1 MDTPKDSKLPP
12 IAIVGISALFPRSAT
27 GDVFWRHILAGKDLI
42 TDVPPGHWLIED
54 YFDTDPA
61 RPGKTYAK
69 RGGFLDPV
77 RFDPVDHSVPPA
89 NLSATD
95 TVQLLSLVVTKRLL
109 ADSGLDKLSKE
120 ARERVSVILGV
131 ASATELVNTMSGS
144 LQRPVWVKA
153 LREQGLPE
161 DQVQAICERMAAS
174 YAPWTESTFPGLLG
188 NVVAGRIAN
197 RFDFGGTNCVID
209 AACAGS
215 LAAVHAAM
223 GELAA
228 GTSDLVITGGVD
240 ALNDIFMYMCF
251 SKTPA
256 MSPTGDCRPFAA
268 DADGTLLG
276 EGVGMFAL
284 RRLADAERDG
294 NPIYAVLRGIGS
306 SSDGK
311 AKSIY
316 APRAEGQSRALR
328 RAYEAAGYG
337 PETVELLE
345 AHGTGTVAGDAAE
358 FEALRTVFGGSE
370 RADPQW
376 CALGSVKS
384 QIGHTKA
391 AAGSAS
397 LFKAV
402 MALHHKVLP
411 PTIKVKTAHPS
422 LKLERSPF
430 YLNTAT
436 RPWIRGQSHKRR
448 AGVSS
453 FGFGGS
459 NFHVTVEEYTGPG
472 QRPART
478 RAVTH
483 ELFLFSGDTPGAVI
497 ALVDRAAADSALD
510 SAFASFARASQVAF
524 NAKSHC
530 RVGIIA
536 GSAAEFA
543 EKAKAA
549 VTAMKDQTRPAPG
562 TFYGSGAAPAGKLA
576 FIFPGQGSQALDMG
590 AELLLTLD
598 SARRVWDDLAGVDG
612 ADGGSL
618 SRIVFPTPALAPEE
632 RQRQQAQ
639 LIETEWAQPAIGATS
654 AVYLTLARAAGLKP
668 QMLCGHSFGELSAL
682 HAAGAM
688 DDANFHRLARQ
699 RGLRMAEM
707 ASKSPGAML
716 AVKGPAVL
724 LDTALGLA
732 GPAVVIANRN
742 SPEQIVLA
750 GPLAAIEAAAP
761 LLREKGLSVTRL
773 AVSTAFHSPI
783 VAGAATAFRDD
794 LNVAT
799 ITPPQLP
806 VYATATATPY
816 VASADGVRDA
826 LARQIA
832 QPVHFT
838 DQIAAMFRDGARI
851 FVEVGPGRVLTDLVG
866 QCLPSEPHL
875 AVALGAQSQ
884 DAWRSLLTGLAQ
896 LAVAGIPLDLAF
908 LWDGYDVTPRAAERF
923 SPATVDI
930 DGSNYGKV
938 YPPKGGA
945 AALPRPNP
953 PQAQQAP
960 SPARHVSAPMPQ
972 MPEPATF
979 SAGAPSFD
987 AIREIHRHTAEAHQA
1002 AQKAMADA
1010 HMAYLQASQTLLQ
1023 NLYGTPQSGLAVIP
1037 MPAPSQATAQP
1048 APVPLPAEVP
1058 PQMSV
1063 GPRPVASAQ
1072 PPVVDRSVAL
1082 MGVVAEK
1089 TGYPIDILRPEMELE
1104 ADLGIDSIKRVEI
1117 LAAFRERVHGLPEAA
1132 LDDLASR
1139 RTLGE
1144 ILEALE
1150 ASAPAAAPAVS
1161 ISARASAPSVDRR
1174 AALMAVVADKTGY
1187 PVDILRPEM
1196 ELEAD
1201 LGIDSIKRV
1210 EILAAFRER
1219 VPGLPEA
1226 ALDDLASRRTIGDIL
1241 QALDAAAP
1249 VPAAVGVIPASP
1261 QPGSD
1266 RSAILLAVVAEK
1278 TGYPLDILQPTMEL
1292 EGDLGID
1299 SIKRVEIL
1307 AAVRERIPEL
1317 PEASLEHV
1325 GGLRTLGEI
1334 AAVLKGATAT
1344 AASPAEHAFANPTAS
1359 REQAASA
1366 TGLIRLGLRMRLAP
1380 RRGTPRVLPSG
1391 SRVAVIDAGS
1401 GWGNDVSAALGAHG
1415 VKVTD
1420 ALTPDCDGLVYLGGL
1435 CGDSSLETSTRIHRD
1450 ALLTA
1455 RAFAVRAAHPGAVF
1469 VTVQSTGGDFGLSH
1483 RAGARAW
1490 LGGLSGLAKT
1500 ARLEWPAATVK
1511 AIDVQD
1517 FDSARAATA
1526 QRIAEE
1532 VIAGGTDVSVGLL
1545 TDGGRMTP
1553 EDVNLPFST
1562 LTSAGESWR
1571 DRVIVVTGGARG
1583 ITALTA
1589 EKLARAWQPR
1599 LLLLGRTPLAPEDA
1613 ATAGARTEAALTQT
1627 VAALAKADG
1636 VQWTP
1641 RELSKRVTRILAQRE
1656 AAATLTRIEATGA
1669 KVLYR
1674 ALDIRDRPALAAVL
1688 DETRAQW
1695 GPVEAIVHGAGV
1707 LADKLIADKT
1717 EVQFDEVFS
1726 TKIEGLHAL
1735 LAETAND
1742 PLRAIFLFSSV
1753 AARYGNIGQSD
1764 YAMANEVMN
1773 KVALSVA
1780 AQRRGC
1786 VVRSLNWGPW
1796 ESGMVTPALRRH
1808 FQAAGV
1814 GLITPDAGADAL
1826 VAEFARGRVDG
1837 ETDIALAAHVADD
1850 HLVTADI
1857 AARD

>member
-1 MDTPKDSKLPP
+1 MDTPQDSQLPP

-54 YFDTDPA
+54 YFDSDPT

-109 ADSGLDKLSKE
+109 ADSRLDKLSKE

-422 LKLERSPF
+422 LNLEQSPF

-436 RPWIRGQSHKRR
+436 RPWIRGQNHKRR

-478 RAVTH
+478 RAVPH

-497 ALVDRAAADSALD
+497 ALVDRAAADTALE
-510 SAFASFARASQVAF
+510 ANFASLARASQVAF

-530 RVGIIA
+530 RAGIIA
-536 GSAAEFA
+536 GSAADFA

-549 VTAMKDQTRPAPG
+549 VRAMKDQTRPALG
-562 TFYGSGAAPAGKLA
+562 TFYASGAAPVGKLA

-590 AELLLTLD
+590 AELLMGLD

-612 ADGGSL
+612 ADGASL
-618 SRIVFPTPALAPEE
+618 TRIVFPTPAFSPEE
-632 RQRQQAQ
+632 RQRQQAR

-668 QMLCGHSFGELSAL
+668 QMYCGHSFGELSAL

-699 RGLRMAEM
+699 RGLRMAET
-707 ASKSPGAML
+707 ARKSPGAML

-794 LNVAT
+794 LNAAT

-806 VYATATATPY
+806 VYATATAIPY
-816 VASADGVRDA
+816 AASADGVRDA

-866 QCLPSEPHL
+866 QCLPGEPHL

-884 DAWRSLLTGLAQ
+884 DAWRSLLAGLAQ
-896 LAVAGIPLDLAF
+896 LAVAGIPLDFSF
-908 LWDGYDVTPRAAERF
+908 LWNGYDVTPRAAERF

-953 PQAQQAP
+953 PQAPQAP
-960 SPARHVSAPMPQ
+960 SPARHASAPMPQ
-972 MPEPATF
+972 MPEPAAF
-979 SAGAPSFD
+979 SASASSFE

-1002 AQKAMADA
+1002 AQKAIADA

-1023 NLYGTPQSGLAVIP
+1023 NLYGTAHSGLAHIP
-1037 MPAPSQATAQP
+1037 TPAPAQATAP
-1048 APVPLPAEVP
+1048 PSPIPLPAEVP
-1058 PQMSV
+1058 PQMPV
-1063 GPRPVASAQ
+1063 ALQPVASA
-1072 PPVVDRSVAL
+1072 PLPVVDRGVAL
-1082 MGVVAEK
+1082 MGVVADK

-1117 LAAFRERVHGLPEAA
+1117 LAAFRERVPGLPEAA

-1150 ASAPAAAPAVS
+1150 AAAPAAAPAVS
-1161 ISARASAPSVDRR
+1161 VSAQSSAPCVDRR
-1174 AALMAVVADKTGY
+1174 AALMTVVADKTGY

-1249 VPAAVGVIPASP
+1249 VPAAAGVVYSSHQPA
-1261 QPGSD
+1261 SD

-1334 AAVLKGATAT
+1334 AAVLNCATA
-1344 AASPAEHAFANPTAS
+1344 AASPAEHAFAKATAP
-1359 REQAASA
+1359 RVQAASA

-1380 RRGTPRVLPSG
+1380 RRGTQRVLPSG

-1401 GWGNDVSAALGAHG
+1401 GWGNDLSAALAAHG
-1415 VKVTD
+1415 LKVTD

-1435 CGDSSLETSTRIHRD
+1435 CADPSLETSTRIHRD
-1450 ALLTA
+1450 ALLAA
-1455 RAFAVRAAHPGAVF
+1455 RDFAARAAHPGAVF

-1490 LGGLSGLAKT
+1490 FGGLSGLAKT
-1500 ARLEWPAATVK
+1500 ARLEWPAAAVN

-1517 FDSARAATA
+1517 FGSARAATV

-1532 VIAGGTDVSVGLL
+1532 VIAGGPEVSVGLL
-1545 TDGGRMTP
+1545 TDGARMTP
-1553 EDVNLPFST
+1553 EDVNLPFSAS
-1562 LTSAGESWR
+1562 TSAGESWR

-1583 ITALTA
+1583 ITALTT
-1589 EKLARAWQPR
+1589 EKLARSWQPR
-1599 LLLLGRTPLAPEDA
+1599 LLLLGRTPLEPEDT
-1613 ATAGARTEAALTQT
+1613 ATAGARTEGALTQA

-1636 VQWTP
+1636 VQLTP
-1641 RELSKRVTRILAQRE
+1641 RELSKRVRRILAQRE

-1674 ALDIRDRPALAAVL
+1674 ALDIRDRQALAAVL

-1717 EVQFDEVFS
+1717 EAQFDEVFS
-1726 TKIEGLHAL
+1726 TKIQGLHAL
-1735 LAETAND
+1735 LAATTSD

-1773 KVALSVA
+1773 KVALSEA
-1780 AQRRGC
+1780 AQRPGC

-1814 GLITPDAGADAL
+1814 GLIAPDAGADAL

-1850 HLVTADI
+1850 HLATADI

>member
-1 MDTPKDSKLPP
+1 MDTPPDSKLPP

-27 GDVFWRHILAGKDLI
+27 GDAFWRHILAGKDLI

-54 YFDTDPA
+54 YYDSDPT

-161 DQVQAICERMAAS
+161 DQVQAICDRMAAS

-223 GELAA
+223 GELAS

-256 MSPTGDCRPFAA
+256 MSPTGDCRPFAS

-316 APRAEGQSRALR
+316 APRAEGQARALR

-358 FEALRTVFGGSE
+358 FEALRTVFAGSE
-370 RADPQW
+370 RTDPQW

-402 MALHHKVLP
+402 MALHHKILP
-411 PTIKVKTAHPS
+411 PTIKIKTAHPS
-422 LKLERSPF
+422 LKLEQSPF

-436 RPWIRGQSHKRR
+436 RPWIRGQGHKRR

-459 NFHVTVEEYTGPG
+459 NFHLTVEEYTGAG

-478 RAVTH
+478 RAAAH
-483 ELFLFSGDTPGAVI
+483 ELFLFAGDTPSDVI
-497 ALVDRAAADSALD
+497 TLVERAAADPALEVT
-510 SAFASFARASQVAF
+510 FATSARASQTAF
-524 NAKSHC
+524 NAKSQC
-530 RVGIIA
+530 RLALIA
-536 GSAAEFA
+536 GNAAEFV

-549 VTAMKDQTRPAPG
+549 ANALKDQTRPAPG
-562 TFYGSGAAPAGKLA
+562 IFYATGIAPTGKLA

-590 AELLLTLD
+590 ADVLMALD
-598 SARRVWDDLAGVDG
+598 GARRVWDDLADIAG
-612 ADGGSL
+612 ADGAAL
-618 SRIVFPTPALAPEE
+618 ARIVFPTPAFTPEE

-639 LIETEWAQPAIGATS
+639 LVETEWAQPAIGATS
-654 AVYLTLARAAGLKP
+654 SVYLTLAKAAGLKP

-682 HAAGAM
+682 HAAGAV
-688 DDANFHRLARQ
+688 DAANFHRLARQ
-699 RGLRMAEM
+699 RGLRMAET
-707 ASKSPGAML
+707 ARKSPGAML
-716 AVKGPAVL
+716 AVKGAAGA
-724 LDTALGLA
+724 LDAALALA

-773 AVSTAFHSPI
+773 TVSTAFHSPI

-794 LNVAT
+794 LNAAT
-799 ITPPQLP
+799 IAPPQLP
-806 VYATATATPY
+806 VYGTATATPY
-816 VASADGVRDA
+816 AASPDSVRET

-838 DQIAAMFRDGARI
+838 DQIAAMYRDGARI
-851 FVEVGPGRVLTDLVG
+851 FVEIGPGRVLTDLVG
-866 QCLPSEPHL
+866 QCLPGEPHL
-875 AVALGAQSQ
+875 AVALCAQSQ
-884 DAWRSLLTGLAQ
+884 DAWRSLLAGLAQ
-896 LAVAGIPLDLAF
+896 LTVAGIPLDLAF
-908 LWDGYDVTPRAAERF
+908 LWDGYDVSPRIAERF

-945 AALPRPNP
+945 SSLPRPNP
-953 PQAQQAP
+953 PQTQQMSSSVQYAP
-960 SPARHVSAPMPQ
+960 TPTAPLPVQVPSSASGPAL
-972 MPEPATF
+972 
-979 SAGAPSFD
+979 D

-1002 AQKAMADA
+1002 AQKAIADA
-1010 HMAYLQASQTLLQ
+1010 HIAYLQASQALIQ
-1023 NLYGTPQSGLAVIP
+1023 DLYGTPSSGGTYA
-1037 MPAPSQATAQP
+1037 PAPAAAAPIS
-1048 APVPLPAEVP
+1048 APVPLPSVAPVHTP
-1058 PQMSV
+1058 VAPQ
-1063 GPRPVASAQ
+1063 PVASASA
-1072 PPVVDRSVAL
+1072 PAPAMDRSAAL
-1082 MGVVAEK
+1082 MAVVADK
-1089 TGYPIDILRPEMELE
+1089 TGYPVDILRPEMELE

-1117 LAAFRERVHGLPEAA
+1117 LAAFRERVEGLPEAA

-1150 ASAPAAAPAVS
+1150 AAAPAARNHP
-1161 ISARASAPSVDRR
+1161 ISAQASAPGGDHR

-1226 ALDDLASRRTIGDIL
+1226 ALDDLASRRTIGEIL
-1241 QALDAAAP
+1241 QALDAKPTASTTARTVTAP
-1249 VPAAVGVIPASP
+1249 PHRPA
-1261 QPGSD
+1261 SD

-1307 AAVRERIPEL
+1307 SAVRERIPEL
-1317 PEASLEHV
+1317 PEASFEHV

-1334 AAVLKGATAT
+1334 AAALNGA
-1344 AASPAEHAFANPTAS
+1344 AAVAAPSDHAFAN
-1359 REQAASA
+1359 AATPPHQSLGD

-1380 RRGTPRVLPSG
+1380 RRGSHRILPSG
-1391 SRVAVIDAGS
+1391 SRVAVIDADS
-1401 GWGNDVSAALGAHG
+1401 GWGPDLAAALTTHG
-1415 VKVTD
+1415 LKVTD
-1420 ALTPDCDGLVYLGGL
+1420 TLTSDCDGLIYLGGL
-1435 CGDSSLETSTRIHRD
+1435 CSDSSLETSTRVHRD

-1455 RAFAVRAAHPGAVF
+1455 RAFAARAANAGAVF

-1483 RAGARAW
+1483 RAGTRAW
-1490 LGGLSGLAKT
+1490 LGGLSGLIKT
-1500 ARLEWPAATVK
+1500 ARLEWPSASVK
-1511 AIDVQD
+1511 AIDLQD
-1517 FDSARAATA
+1517 ADVARAATID
-1526 QRIAEE
+1526 RIAEE
-1532 VIAGGTDVSVGLL
+1532 VIAGGADVSVGLM
-1545 TDGGRMTP
+1545 TDGARMVP
-1553 EDVNLPFST
+1553 EDVSLPFSAS
-1562 LTSAGESWR
+1562 TSAGESWR
-1571 DRVIVVTGGARG
+1571 DRVIVITGGARG

-1589 EKLARAWQPR
+1589 EKLARAWQPK
-1599 LLLLGRTPLAPEDA
+1599 LLLLGRTPLEPEDP
-1613 ATAGARTEAALTQT
+1613 ATAASLTEAALTQT

-1636 VQWTP
+1636 VQLTP
-1641 RELSKRVTRILAQRE
+1641 RELSKRVRKILTQRE
-1656 AAATLTRIEATGA
+1656 AAATLVRLEAAGA
-1669 KVLYR
+1669 KVRYR
-1674 ALDIRDRPALAAVL
+1674 ALDIRDRQAVAGVL
-1688 DETRAQW
+1688 SETRTQW
-1695 GPVEAIVHGAGV
+1695 GPIEAIVHGAGV

-1717 EVQFDEVFS
+1717 QAQFDEVFS
-1726 TKIEGLHAL
+1726 TKVDGLHAL
-1735 LAETAND
+1735 LAETSND
-1742 PLRAIFLFSSV
+1742 PLRAIVLFSSV
-1753 AARYGNIGQSD
+1753 AARYGNVGQSD

-1773 KVALSVA
+1773 KVALTEA
-1780 AQRRGC
+1780 ARRPGC
-1786 VVRSLNWGPW
+1786 MVRSLNWGPW

-1814 GLITPDAGADAL
+1814 GLIAPDAGADTL
-1826 VAEFARGRVDG
+1826 VAEFTRERVDG
-1837 ETDIALAAHVADD
+1837 ETDVVLAARMADD
-1850 HLVTADI
+1850 QLATADI

>member
-1 MDTPKDSKLPP
+1 MDTPQDSQLPP

-27 GDVFWRHILAGKDLI
+27 GDDFWRHILAGKDLI

-54 YFDTDPA
+54 YFDGDPT

-161 DQVQAICERMAAS
+161 DQVQAICDRMAAS

-223 GELAA
+223 GELAT

-337 PETVELLE
+337 PDTVELLE

-358 FEALRTVFGGSE
+358 FEALRNVFSGSE

-411 PTIKVKTAHPS
+411 PTIKVRAAHPS
-422 LKLERSPF
+422 LKLAQSPF

-459 NFHVTVEEYTGPG
+459 NFHLTVEEYTGPG
-472 QRPART
+472 RRPARI
-478 RAVTH
+478 RAAAH
-483 ELFLFSGDTPGAVI
+483 ELFLFSADTPGAVI

-510 SAFASFARASQVAF
+510 AAFAPLARASQVAF
-524 NAKSHC
+524 NAKSHF

-549 VTAMKDQTRPAPG
+549 VTAMTEQTRPAPG
-562 TFYGSGAAPAGKLA
+562 TFYATGAAPAGKLA

-590 AELLLTLD
+590 AELLMALE
-598 SARRVWDDLAGVDG
+598 SARRVWDDLASVDG
-612 ADGGSL
+612 AEGASL
-618 SRIVFPTPALAPEE
+618 ARIVFPTPAFSPEE
-632 RQRQQAQ
+632 RQRQQAR
-639 LIETEWAQPAIGATS
+639 LVETEWAQPAIGATS
-654 AVYLTLARAAGLKP
+654 AVYFTLARAAGLKP
-668 QMLCGHSFGELSAL
+668 EMLCGHSFGELSAL
-682 HAAGAM
+682 HAAGAV
-688 DDANFHRLARQ
+688 DAANFHRLARQ
-699 RGLRMAEM
+699 RGLRMAET
-707 ASKSPGAML
+707 ACKSPGAML
-716 AVKGPAVL
+716 AVKGPASL
-724 LDTALGLA
+724 LDATLMLA

-794 LNVAT
+794 LNAAT
-799 ITPPQLP
+799 ITSPQLP

-816 VASADGVRDA
+816 AASADGVRDT

-838 DQIAAMFRDGARI
+838 DQIAAMYRDGARI

-866 QCLPSEPHL
+866 QCLPGEPHL

-884 DAWRSLLTGLAQ
+884 DAWRSLLAGLAQ
-896 LAVAGIPLDLAF
+896 LAVAGIPLDFAF

-953 PQAQQAP
+953 PQAQPAP
-960 SPARHVSAPMPQ
+960 SPARHASAPVPQ
-972 MPEPATF
+972 MPEQSTF
-979 SAGAPSFD
+979 SASAPSFE

-1010 HMAYLQASQTLLQ
+1010 HMAYLQASQALLQ
-1023 NLYGTPQSGLAVIP
+1023 NLYGTPHSGLAHIP
-1037 MPAPSQATAQP
+1037 MAAPAQATAPP
-1048 APVPLPAEVP
+1048 APIPLSVEVA

-1063 GPRPVASAQ
+1063 ALQPEASAP

-1082 MGVVAEK
+1082 MA
-1089 TGYPIDILRPEMELE
+1089 I
-1104 ADLGIDSIKRVEI
+1104 
-1117 LAAFRERVHGLPEAA
+1117 
-1132 LDDLASR
+1132 
-1139 RTLGE
+1139 
-1144 ILEALE
+1144 
-1150 ASAPAAAPAVS
+1150 
-1161 ISARASAPSVDRR
+1161 
-1174 AALMAVVADKTGY
+1174 VADKTGY
-1187 PVDILRPEM
+1187 PIDILRPEM

-1249 VPAAVGVIPASP
+1249 VPAAARVVPASP
-1261 QPGSD
+1261 QPASD

-1334 AAVLKGATAT
+1334 AAALNGATA
-1344 AASPAEHAFANPTAS
+1344 AASPAEHAFANAS
-1359 REQAASA
+1359 APREQAASD

-1380 RRGTPRVLPSG
+1380 RRGTQRVLPSG

-1401 GWGNDVSAALGAHG
+1401 GWGNDVSTALAAHG
-1415 VKVTD
+1415 VKVSD
-1420 ALTPDCDGLVYLGGL
+1420 ALTPDCNGLVYLGGL
-1435 CGDSSLETSTRIHRD
+1435 CGDPSLETSTRIHRD

-1455 RAFAVRAAHPGAVF
+1455 RAFAARAAHPGAVF

-1500 ARLEWPAATVK
+1500 ARLEWPAAAVK

-1517 FDSARAATA
+1517 FESSRAATA

-1532 VIAGGTDVSVGLL
+1532 VIADGPEVSVGLL
-1545 TDGGRMTP
+1545 TDGARMTP
-1553 EDVNLPFST
+1553 EDVNLPFSES
-1562 LTSAGESWR
+1562 TSAGESWR

-1599 LLLLGRTPLAPEDA
+1599 LLLLGRTPLAPEDT
-1613 ATAGARTEAALTQT
+1613 ATASARTEAALTQT
-1627 VAALAKADG
+1627 VAALGKADG
-1636 VQWTP
+1636 VQLTP
-1641 RELSKRVTRILAQRE
+1641 RELSKRVTRILARRE

-1674 ALDIRDRPALAAVL
+1674 ALDIRDRQALAAVL

-1735 LAETAND
+1735 LAETASD

-1773 KVALSVA
+1773 KVALSEA
-1780 AQRRGC
+1780 AQRPGC

-1814 GLITPDAGADAL
+1814 GLIAPDAGADAL

-1837 ETDIALAAHVADD
+1837 ETDIALAAQMAED
-1850 HLVTADI
+1850 HLATADI

>member
-1 MDTPKDSKLPP
+1 MDTPQDSKMPP
-12 IAIVGISALFPRSAT
+12 IAIVGASALFPRSAT
-27 GDVFWRHILAGKDLI
+27 GEAFWRHILAGKDLI

-54 YFDTDPA
+54 YFDSDPT

-77 RFDPVDHSVPPA
+77 RFDPVDHSVPPS

-109 ADSGLDKLSKE
+109 ADSGLDKLSKD

-161 DQVQAICERMAAS
+161 DQVQAICDRMAAS

-228 GTSDLVITGGVD
+228 GTTDLVITGGVD

-276 EGVGMFAL
+276 EGIGMFAL

-294 NPIYAVLRGIGS
+294 NPIFAVLRGIGS

-337 PETVELLE
+337 PETVELVE

-358 FEALRTVFGGSE
+358 FEALRNVFSASE
-370 RADPQW
+370 RADAQW

-422 LKLERSPF
+422 LKLEQSPF

-436 RPWIRGQSHKRR
+436 RPWIRGESHKRR

-459 NFHVTVEEYTGPG
+459 NFHLTVEEYTGPG

-478 RAVTH
+478 RSASH
-483 ELFLFSGDTPGAVI
+483 ELFLFSGDTPAAVI
-497 ALVDRAAADSALD
+497 ALAERIAADPALEA
-510 SAFASFARASQVAF
+510 AFATQARASQSQF
-524 NAKSHC
+524 DPKSAH
-530 RVGIIA
+530 RLAIIA
-536 GSAAEFA
+536 GAASEFV

-549 VTAMKDQTRPAPG
+549 ADAVRAPG
-562 TFYGSGAAPAGKLA
+562 RPSPGIFYTAGAAPAGKVA
-576 FIFPGQGSQALDMG
+576 FIFPGQGSQALNMG
-590 AELLLTLD
+590 AEVLTTLD
-598 SARRVWDDLAGVDG
+598 AARRVWDDLAGIKG
-612 ADGGSL
+612 ADGAAL
-618 SRIVFPTPALAPEE
+618 ARTVFPPPALSPEE
-632 RQRQQAQ
+632 RQSQQAR
-639 LIETEWAQPAIGATS
+639 LVETEWAQPAIGATS
-654 AVYLTLARAAGLKP
+654 RVYLSLAMAAGLKP
-668 QMLCGHSFGELSAL
+668 QMFCGHSFGELTAL
-682 HAAGAM
+682 HAAGAV
-688 DDANFHRLARQ
+688 DAENFHRLARQ
-699 RGLRMAEM
+699 RGLRMAET
-707 ASKSPGAML
+707 ARKSPGAML
-716 AVKGPAVL
+716 AVKGPAGTL
-724 LDTALGLA
+724 ESTLALA

-794 LNVAT
+794 LNAAA
-799 ITPPQLP
+799 IAPPHLP
-806 VYATATATPY
+806 VYGTATAAPY
-816 VASADGVRDA
+816 AASADGVRDT

-832 QPVHFT
+832 QPVHFA
-838 DQIAAMFRDGARI
+838 DQIAAMHRDGARVFI
-851 FVEVGPGRVLTDLVG
+851 EVGPGRVLTDLVG
-866 QCLPSEPHL
+866 QCLGRESHL
-875 AVALGAQSQ
+875 AVSLGAQSQ
-884 DAWRSLLTGLAQ
+884 ESWRSLLSGLAQ
-896 LAVAGIPLDLAF
+896 LAVGGVPLDLAF
-908 LWDGYDVTPRAAERF
+908 LWDGYDVRP
-923 SPATVDI
+923 PATERYSAATVEI

-953 PQAQQAP
+953 PQQPVAVSPVAQQPLAP
-960 SPARHVSAPMPQ
+960 SLQLPVNAAP
-972 MPEPATF
+972 
-979 SAGAPSFD
+979 APSVD
-987 AIREIHRHTAEAHQA
+987 GVAEIHRHMAEAHQA
-1002 AQKAMADA
+1002 AQKAIADA
-1010 HMAYLQASQTLLQ
+1010 HIAYLQASQAMLQ
-1023 NLYGTPQSGLAVIP
+1023 SLNAAAPGSFEYRAPDVALAPALTTVPSPTVASSPVAPTPQPVVTT
-1037 MPAPSQATAQP
+1037 AT
-1048 APVPLPAEVP
+1048 
-1058 PQMSV
+1058 PQMNR
-1063 GPRPVASAQ
+1063 GA
-1072 PPVVDRSVAL
+1072 AL
-1082 MGVVAEK
+1082 MAVVAEK
-1089 TGYPIDILRPEMELE
+1089 TGYPADILRPDMELE

-1117 LAAFRERVHGLPEAA
+1117 LAAFRDRVPGLPEAA
-1132 LDDLASR
+1132 LDDLAAR

-1144 ILEALE
+1144 IVAALE
-1150 ASAPAAAPAVS
+1150 DAGPQVSVAQAAVSAPGPV
-1161 ISARASAPSVDRR
+1161 VDHRT
-1174 AALMAVVADKTGY
+1174 ALMAVVAEKTGY

-1249 VPAAVGVIPASP
+1249 PSPSRPATTVAA
-1261 QPGSD
+1261 QPVVD
-1266 RSAILLAVVAEK
+1266 RSAMLFAVVAEK
-1278 TGYPLDILQPTMEL
+1278 TGYPLDILQPSMEL

-1317 PEASLEHV
+1317 PEASLENV
-1325 GGLRTLGEI
+1325 SALRTLGEI
-1334 AAVLKGATAT
+1334 AAVLNGAGP
-1344 AASPAEHAFANPTAS
+1344 SPVGEHAFVPTTS
-1359 REQAASA
+1359 PRDQAPGE
-1366 TGLIRLGLRMRLAP
+1366 TGLVRLGLRLRSAP
-1380 RRGTPRVLPSG
+1380 RRGTQRALTSG
-1391 SRVAVIDAGS
+1391 SGVAVLDAGS
-1401 GWGNDVSAALGAHG
+1401 GWGAEVSAALTARGFR
-1415 VKVTD
+1415 VTD
-1420 ALTPDCDGLVYLGGL
+1420 RVMPDCDGVVYLGAL
-1435 CGDSSLETSTRIHRD
+1435 CSDVSLENVTRVHRE

-1455 RAFAVRAAHPGAVF
+1455 RAFAARAAKTGAF
-1469 VTVQSTGGDFGLSH
+1469 FMTVQATGGDFGL
-1483 RAGARAW
+1483 AGRDAARAW
-1490 LGGLSGLAKT
+1490 LGGLSGLIKT
-1500 ARLEWPAATVK
+1500 ARQEWPAALVK
-1511 AIDVQD
+1511 AIDISD
-1517 FDSARAATA
+1517 HGSRSDTIAD
-1526 QRIAEE
+1526 RIADE
-1532 VIAGGTDVSVGLL
+1532 VVAGGPELL
-1545 TDGGRMTP
+1545 VALSADGARLIV
-1553 EDVNLPFST
+1553 EDVPMPISPGG
-1562 LTSAGESWR
+1562 SEESWH
-1571 DRVIVVTGGARG
+1571 DRVIVITGGARG
-1583 ITALTA
+1583 ITALAA
-1589 EKLARAWQPR
+1589 EKLARAWQPK
-1599 LLLLGRTPLAPEDA
+1599 LLILGRTPLAAEDPD
-1613 ATAGARTEAALTQT
+1613 TAGALTEAALTQA
-1627 VAALAKADG
+1627 VAALAKRDG
-1636 VQWTP
+1636 VQPTP
-1641 RELSKRVTRILAQRE
+1641 RELSTRVRRILSQRE
-1656 AAATLTRIEATGA
+1656 AAATLARLDSTGA
-1669 KVLYR
+1669 KVIYR
-1674 ALDIRDRPALAAVL
+1674 ALDIRDRQALAAVL

-1695 GPVEAIVHGAGV
+1695 GPIEAIVHGAGV
-1707 LADKLIADKT
+1707 IADKLIADKT
-1717 EVQFDEVFS
+1717 QAQFDDVFS
-1726 TKIEGLHAL
+1726 TKVEGLHAL

-1742 PLRAIFLFSSV
+1742 PLRALFMFSSV
-1753 AARYGNIGQSD
+1753 AARYGNVGQSD
-1764 YAMANEVMN
+1764 YAIANEVMN
-1773 KVALSVA
+1773 KVALAEA
-1780 AQRRGC
+1780 ARRPAC

-1808 FQAAGV
+1808 FEAAGV
-1814 GLITPDAGADAL
+1814 GLIPPDGGADAL
-1826 VAEFARGRVDG
+1826 VAEFARGRVEG
-1837 ETDIALAAHVADD
+1837 EADLVLAARVQDVKRAPAD
-1850 HLVTADI
+1850 V

>member
-1 MDTPKDSKLPP
+1 MDTPHDTKMPP
-12 IAIVGISALFPRSAT
+12 IAIVGVSALFPRSAT

-54 YFDTDPA
+54 YFDVDPT

-95 TVQLLSLVVTKRLL
+95 TVQLLSLVVTKRMLV
-109 ADSGLDKLSKE
+109 DSGLDKLSKE

-161 DQVQAICERMAAS
+161 DQVREICDRMAAN

-316 APRAEGQSRALR
+316 APRAEGQARALR

-358 FEALRTVFGGSE
+358 FEALRTVFAGSE
-370 RADPQW
+370 RTDPQW

-402 MALHHKVLP
+402 MSLHHKVLP
-411 PTIKVKTAHPS
+411 PTIKVKAAHPS
-422 LKLERSPF
+422 LKLEQSPF

-459 NFHVTVEEYTGPG
+459 NFHLTVEEYTGAG
-472 QRPART
+472 TRPART
-478 RAVTH
+478 RAVAQ
-483 ELFLFSGDTPGAVI
+483 ELFLFAGDTPADVM
-497 ALVDRAAADSALD
+497 ALVERAAADPALEVT
-510 SAFASFARASQVAF
+510 FAANACASQTAF
-524 NAKSHC
+524 NTKSQC
-530 RVGIIA
+530 RLGIIA
-536 GSAAEFA
+536 SSAAELA

-549 VTAMKDQTRPAPG
+549 VTAMKDQTRPTPG
-562 TFYGSGAAPAGKLA
+562 IFYATGAAPAGKLA

-590 AELLLTLD
+590 AEVLMALD
-598 SARRVWDDLAGVDG
+598 GARRVWDDLAGIDG
-612 ADGGSL
+612 ADGAAL
-618 SRIVFPTPALAPEE
+618 ARIVFPTPALSPEE
-632 RQRQQAQ
+632 RQRQQAR
-639 LIETEWAQPAIGATS
+639 LVETEWAQPAIGATS

-682 HAAGAM
+682 HAAGAV
-688 DDANFHRLARQ
+688 DAPNFHRLARQ
-699 RGLRMAEM
+699 RGLRMAET
-707 ASKSPGAML
+707 ARKSPGAML
-716 AVKGPAVL
+716 AVKGPAGL
-724 LDTALGLA
+724 LDAALALA

-761 LLREKGLSVTRL
+761 QLREKGMSVTRL

-794 LNVAT
+794 LNAAA

-806 VYATATATPY
+806 VYSTAAATPY
-816 VASADGVRDA
+816 PASAEGVRDA

-838 DQIAAMFRDGARI
+838 DQIAAMYRDGARI
-851 FVEVGPGRVLTDLVG
+851 FVEVGPGRVLTDIVG
-866 QCLPSEPHL
+866 QCLPGDPHL

-884 DAWRSLLTGLAQ
+884 DAWRSLLAGLAQ
-896 LAVAGIPLDLAF
+896 LAVAGIPLDLSF

-953 PQAQQAP
+953 PQTQPAPAPVQHTPLLAAPAPGPLAYGAQ
-960 SPARHVSAPMPQ
+960 SS
-972 MPEPATF
+972 
-979 SAGAPSFD
+979 SLD
-987 AIREIHRHTAEAHQA
+987 AIREIHKHTAEAHQA
-1002 AQKAMADA
+1002 AQKAIAEA
-1010 HMAYLQASQTLLQ
+1010 HIAYLQASQALIQDLT
-1023 NLYGTPQSGLAVIP
+1023 GTPNTAASHAPMTAVAA
-1037 MPAPSQATAQP
+1037 APF
-1048 APVPLPAEVP
+1048 APTPSPLPAMTP
-1058 PQMSV
+1058 PQA
-1063 GPRPVASAQ
+1063 PVAP
-1072 PPVVDRSVAL
+1072 PPVALAPLPAIDRA
-1082 MGVVAEK
+1082 
-1089 TGYPIDILRPEMELE
+1089 
-1104 ADLGIDSIKRVEI
+1104 
-1117 LAAFRERVHGLPEAA
+1117 
-1132 LDDLASR
+1132 
-1139 RTLGE
+1139 
-1144 ILEALE
+1144 
-1150 ASAPAAAPAVS
+1150 
-1161 ISARASAPSVDRR
+1161 

-1226 ALDDLASRRTIGDIL
+1226 ALDDLASRRTLGEILEALEAAAPSAAPTVKANIPAAAPGVDYRAALMAVVADRTGYPVDILRPEMELEADLGIDSIKRVEILAAFRERVPGLPEAALDDLASRRTIGDIL
-1241 QALDAAAP
+1241 QALDTAAP
-1249 VPAAVGVIPASP
+1249 PGTASP
-1261 QPGSD
+1261 RPTSD

-1278 TGYPLDILQPTMEL
+1278 AGYPLDILQPTMEL

-1317 PEASLEHV
+1317 PESSLEHV

-1334 AAVLKGATAT
+1334 AAVLNGAA
-1344 AASPAEHAFANPTAS
+1344 AVASPADHAFASVTAS
-1359 REQAASA
+1359 RDQKASDA
-1366 TGLIRLGLRMRLAP
+1366 GLIRLGLRMRLAP
-1380 RRGTPRVLPSG
+1380 RRGIHRALPSG
-1391 SRVAVIDAGS
+1391 SRAAVIDAGS
-1401 GWGNDVSAALGAHG
+1401 GWGSDVAAALAAHG
-1415 VKVTD
+1415 VEVAD

-1435 CGDSSLETSTRIHRD
+1435 CADPSLETSTRVHRD
-1450 ALLTA
+1450 ALFTA
-1455 RAFAVRAAHPGAVF
+1455 RAFAARAASAGAVF

-1490 LGGLSGLAKT
+1490 LGGLSGLVKT
-1500 ARLEWPAATVK
+1500 ARLEWPAASVK
-1511 AIDVQD
+1511 AIDIQVAET
-1517 FDSARAATA
+1517 ARTATV
-1526 QRIAEE
+1526 QRIVDE
-1532 VIAGGTDVSVGLL
+1532 VLAGGPDVSVGLMI
-1545 TDGGRMTP
+1545 DGARMTP
-1553 EDVNLPFST
+1553 EDVSLPFST
-1562 LTSAGESWR
+1562 SMDAGESWR
-1571 DRVIVVTGGARG
+1571 DRVIVITGGARG

-1589 EKLARAWQPR
+1589 ERLAKAWQPR
-1599 LLLLGRTPLAPEDA
+1599 LLLLGRTPLATEDA
-1613 ATAGARTEAALTQT
+1613 ATAGSLTESALTQT

-1636 VQWTP
+1636 VQLTP
-1641 RELSKRVTRILAQRE
+1641 RELSKRVRRILAQRE
-1656 AAATLTRIEATGA
+1656 AAATLARIEATGA
-1669 KVLYR
+1669 KVCYR
-1674 ALDIRDRPALAAVL
+1674 ALDIRDRQAVAAVL

-1717 EVQFDEVFS
+1717 EAQFDEVFS
-1726 TKIEGLHAL
+1726 TKVDGLHAL

-1773 KVALSVA
+1773 KVALAEA
-1780 AQRRGC
+1780 ARRPAC

-1808 FQAAGV
+1808 FEAAGV
-1814 GLITPDAGADAL
+1814 SLIAPDAGADAL
-1826 VAEFARGRVDG
+1826 VAEFARARAEG
-1837 ETDIALAAHVADD
+1837 ETDIALAARAADD
-1850 HLVTADI
+1850 HLATADI

>member
-1 MDTPKDSKLPP
+1 MDTPQDSQLPP

-54 YFDTDPA
+54 YFDRDPT

-109 ADSGLDKLSKE
+109 ADSRLDKLSKE

-337 PETVELLE
+337 PQTVELLE

-422 LKLERSPF
+422 LKLEQSPF

-472 QRPART
+472 QRPARI
-478 RAVTH
+478 RAVAH
-483 ELFLFSGDTPGAVI
+483 ELFLFSGDTPGVVI
-497 ALVDRAAADSALD
+497 ALVDRAAADIALE
-510 SAFASFARASQVAF
+510 ANFASLARASQVAF

-530 RVGIIA
+530 RAGIIA

-549 VTAMKDQTRPAPG
+549 VMAMKDQTRPAPG
-562 TFYGSGAAPAGKLA
+562 TFYASGAAPVGKLA

-590 AELLLTLD
+590 AELLMGLD

-612 ADGGSL
+612 TDGASL
-618 SRIVFPTPALAPEE
+618 TRIVFPTPAFSPEE
-632 RQRQQAQ
+632 RQRQQAR

-668 QMLCGHSFGELSAL
+668 QMYCGHSFGELSAL

-699 RGLRMAEM
+699 RGLRMAET
-707 ASKSPGAML
+707 ARKSPGAML
-716 AVKGPAVL
+716 AVKGPALL

-794 LNVAT
+794 LNAAT

-838 DQIAAMFRDGARI
+838 DQIAAMYRDGARI

-866 QCLPSEPHL
+866 QCLPAEPHL

-884 DAWRSLLTGLAQ
+884 DAWRSLLAGLAQ
-896 LAVAGIPLDLAF
+896 LAVAGIPLDFAF
-908 LWDGYDVTPRAAERF
+908 LWDGYDVTPRAAELF

-953 PQAQQAP
+953 PQAPPAP
-960 SPARHVSAPMPQ
+960 SPARHASAPVPQ
-972 MPEPATF
+972 TPEPSTF
-979 SAGAPSFD
+979 SASAPSFE

-1002 AQKAMADA
+1002 AQKAIADA
-1010 HMAYLQASQTLLQ
+1010 HMAYLQASQALLQ
-1023 NLYGTPQSGLAVIP
+1023 NLYGTPHGGLAHIP
-1037 MPAPSQATAQP
+1037 MPAPAQATVPP
-1048 APVPLPAEVP
+1048 APIPLPVEVA
-1058 PQMSV
+1058 PQMCV
-1063 GPRPVASAQ
+1063 ALQPVASAP
-1072 PPVVDRSVAL
+1072 PPVVDCNVAL
-1082 MGVVAEK
+1082 MAVVADK
-1089 TGYPIDILRPEMELE
+1089 TGYPIDILHPEMELE

-1117 LAAFRERVHGLPEAA
+1117 LAAFRERVSGLPEAA
-1132 LDDLASR
+1132 LDGLASR

-1150 ASAPAAAPAVS
+1150 AAAPASAPAVS
-1161 ISARASAPSVDRR
+1161 VSVPASAPRVDRR
-1174 AALMAVVADKTGY
+1174 AALMNVVADKTGY

-1249 VPAAVGVIPASP
+1249 VPAGARVVPAFP
-1261 QPGSD
+1261 QPASD

-1334 AAVLKGATAT
+1334 AAVLNGAA
-1344 AASPAEHAFANPTAS
+1344 ADASPAEHAFANAS
-1359 REQAASA
+1359 ARGERAASD

-1380 RRGTPRVLPSG
+1380 RRGTQCVLPSG

-1401 GWGNDVSAALGAHG
+1401 GWGNDVSIALAAHG
-1415 VKVTD
+1415 VKVSD
-1420 ALTPDCDGLVYLGGL
+1420 ALTPDCNGLVYLGGL
-1435 CGDSSLETSTRIHRD
+1435 CGDPSLETCTRIHRD
-1450 ALLTA
+1450 ALLMA
-1455 RAFAVRAAHPGAVF
+1455 RAFAARAANPGAVF

-1500 ARLEWPAATVK
+1500 ARLEWPAAAVK

-1517 FDSARAATA
+1517 FGSARAATV
-1526 QRIAEE
+1526 QRIVEE
-1532 VIAGGTDVSVGLL
+1532 VIAGGSEVSVGLL
-1545 TDGGRMTP
+1545 ADGARMTP
-1553 EDVNLPFST
+1553 EDVNLPFSAA
-1562 LTSAGESWR
+1562 TSAGESWR
-1571 DRVIVVTGGARG
+1571 DRVVVVTGGARG

-1589 EKLARAWQPR
+1589 EKLARTWQPR
-1599 LLLLGRTPLAPEDA
+1599 LLLLGRTPLAPEDT
-1613 ATAGARTEAALTQT
+1613 ATAGARTEAALTQA

-1636 VQWTP
+1636 VQLTP
-1641 RELSKRVTRILAQRE
+1641 RELSKRVRRILAQRE
-1656 AAATLTRIEATGA
+1656 ATATLTRIEATGA

-1674 ALDIRDRPALAAVL
+1674 ALDIRDRQALAAAL

-1717 EVQFDEVFS
+1717 EAQFDEVFS

-1735 LAETAND
+1735 LAETASD

-1773 KVALSVA
+1773 KVALSEA
-1780 AQRRGC
+1780 AQRPGC

-1814 GLITPDAGADAL
+1814 GLIAPDAGADAL

-1850 HLVTADI
+1850 HLATADI